1 MLPTVTPSTIKH
13 PLRTLS
19 ALRTT
24 AVAAVTALSLA
35 VLSASPAQAWGERE
49 QGFVAGV
56 ATSVIVGAIA
66 NDIRQKNRGRQQ
78 QQYYQ
83 PPRYQP
89 QPQYYQGPRHYQ
101 QPRPVYAPQPSY
113 SIYST
118 PPARAFSS
126 YSLTERKAIQR
137 RLATAGYYRSGIDGS
152 FGPGTYN
159 AVVAYARDTR
169 QAGNLDSTAGS
180 YGIYDGLLY

>member
-1 MLPTVTPSTIKH
+1 MLPTVKH
-13 PLRTLS
+13 PVWNLS
-19 ALRTT
+19 AVKTS
-24 AVAAVTALSLA
+24 AIAAVTALSLA
-35 VLSASPAQAWGERE
+35 AASANPALAWGDRE

-66 NDIRQKNRGRQQ
+66 NDIKHKNRARQ

-83 PPRYQP
+83 QPRYYEEPRYQ
-89 QPQYYQGPRHYQ
+89 HYQ
-101 QPRPVYAPQPSY
+101 PRPQPVYAPQPSY
-113 SIYST
+113 SVYNT
-118 PPARAFSS
+118 AAARAFGS

-137 RLATAGYYRSGIDGS
+137 RLAGQGYYRSGIDGS

-169 QAGNLDSTAGS
+169 QAGNLESTAGS

>member
-1 MLPTVTPSTIKH
+1 MLPTVTTPTIKH

-19 ALRTT
+19 AIKTT
-24 AVAAVTALSLA
+24 AIAAVTALSLA
-35 VLSASPAQAWGERE
+35 IVSASPAQAWGDRE

-66 NDIRQKNRGRQQ
+66 NDIRQKNRARQQ
-78 QQYYQ
+78 NYYQ
-83 PPRYQP
+83 QPRYQP
-89 QPQYYQGPRHYQ
+89 QQHFYQEPRHYQ

-113 SIYST
+113 SVYST

-169 QAGNLDSTAGS
+169 QASNLESTAGS